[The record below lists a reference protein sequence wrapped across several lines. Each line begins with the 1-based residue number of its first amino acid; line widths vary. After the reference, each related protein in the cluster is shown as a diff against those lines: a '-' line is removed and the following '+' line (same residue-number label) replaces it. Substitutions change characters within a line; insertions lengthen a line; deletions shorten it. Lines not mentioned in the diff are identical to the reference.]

1 MNFIDYPLSFDEE
14 IYSPDILRSRRIQL
28 GFSQQDVADG
38 AKMQL
43 RQYQRLESGERTI
56 EGATMKTA
64 LSVCAVLKLNP
75 FIFFR
80 EAESMNRY
88 RELIPR
94 ESDAIIKKEE
104 AIPLFLQ
111 KACDLYN
118 EVCHTNY
125 SPDNIKVAYCTMADI
140 VDVYRSF
147 TKQYGFHS
155 EKRVRKD
162 FEFTIAEAF
171 VGQTD
176 IDDPDH
182 VDGLLIRTDPP
193 EELDQPD
200 YYMIMIVHEL
210 AHIFCTTH
218 EIPSAGKAGQRF
230 YDLYCEDAPGSPAK
244 EYNNGYMNAGYAI
257 WREFIADIIGDL
269 IYQQP
274 SKHLESIVP
283 VLQMLADEVRVGN
296 SAAKSAFHRYLSEI
310 MNSWEGSE
318 AETWE
323 ELEAQLKALNL
334 PFIRIVK
341 LVFKNLHGKDCH
353 TITPEF
359 IESLGA
365 MYLADMIQNT
375 KPDELMKFAES
386 YGFKSM

>member
-1 MNFIDYPLSFDEE
+1 MNFLDYPLSFDEE
-14 IYSPDILRSRRIQL
+14 IYSPNILRTRREQL

-38 AKMQL
+38 ARMQL

-64 LSVCAVLKLNP
+64 LAVCAVLKLNP

-94 ESDAIIKKEE
+94 DSDAIMEKEE
-104 AIPLFLQ
+104 TIPLFVQ

-118 EVCHTNY
+118 EQCHTSY
-125 SPDNIKVAYCTMADI
+125 SPDNIKVAFCTMDNIAE
-140 VDVYRSF
+140 VYRSF

-155 EKRVRKD
+155 EKRTKKD
-162 FEFTIAEAF
+162 FESMLAEAF

-176 IDDPDH
+176 IDDPKH

-193 EELDQPD
+193 EELDSPD

-218 EIPSAGKAGQRF
+218 EIPTAGKAGQRF
-230 YDLYCEDAPGSPAK
+230 YDLYCEDIPGTPAK

-257 WREFIADIIGDL
+257 WREFIADIIGDGCGRSNVSL
-269 IYQQP
+269 VIKIAAYIICK
-274 SKHLESIVP
+274 SISGVVACVETVENHFGKNLLLSGEIGVVIEIACECGDAYHKHH
-283 VLQMLADEVRVGN
+283 GN
-296 SAAKSAFHRYLSEI
+296 SDNNRNCLFH
-310 MNSWEGSE
+310 N
-318 AETWE
+318 
-323 ELEAQLKALNL
+323 LNK
-334 PFIRIVK
+334 PFHFLLGNDPLYT
-341 LVFKNLHGKDCH
+341 LVL
-353 TITPEF
+353 
-359 IESLGA
+359 
-365 MYLADMIQNT
+365 
-375 KPDELMKFAES
+375 
-386 YGFKSM
+386 